1 MEGFGAV
8 TTTLHLIRHGE
19 ATRHEAG
26 ADPELSSLGVRQA
39 LAVAAR
45 VARFEADE
53 IIHSPKRRATET
65 AHIISE
71 RLGLPTAADPM
82 VDDRTPFPEDRSDVP
97 SRYHGFLDCVP
108 LDERDVGGRRLDGAI
123 EALSGTDDGHRHI
136 IVVTHN
142 FVIGWFIRRALDA
155 PWWRWLGLNQDNGAL
170 TTITYGI
177 DGARL
182 VAFNDAGHLL
192 PHPSE

>member
-19 ATRHEAG
+19 ATHHEAG
-26 ADPELSSLGVRQA
+26 TDPELSPLGVQQA

-45 VARFEADE
+45 LARFEADE
-53 IIHSPKRRATET
+53 IVHSPKRRAMET
-65 AHIISE
+65 AQIISE
-71 RLGLPTAADPM
+71 RLGIPTVADPM
-82 VDDRTPFPEDRSDVP
+82 VDDRTPFPQDRSDVP
-97 SRYHGFLDCVP
+97 SRYHAFLDSVP
-108 LDERDVGGRRLDGAI
+108 LDERDIAGRQLDGAI
-123 EALSGTDDGHRHI
+123 EALSGPDEGDRHI

-142 FVIGWFIRRALDA
+142 FVIGWFVRRALDA

-170 TTITYGI
+170 TTITYNI

-182 VAFNDAGHLL
+182 VTFNDTPHLP
-192 PHPSE
+192 PHSTE

>member
-19 ATRHEAG
+19 ATDHEA
-26 ADPELSSLGVRQA
+26 ADPELSPLGVRQA

-45 VARFEADE
+45 LARFEADE
-53 IIHSPKRRATET
+53 IVHSPKRRAVET
-65 AHIISE
+65 ARIISE
-71 RLGLPTAADPM
+71 RLAIPTVADPV
-82 VDDRTPFPEDRSDVP
+82 VDDRTPFPHDRSDVP
-97 SRYHGFLDCVP
+97 SRYHAFLDCVP
-108 LDERDVGGRRLDGAI
+108 LDERDVGGRRLDDAI
-123 EALSGTDDGHRHI
+123 EALSGPDEGDRHV

-142 FVIGWFIRRALDA
+142 FVIGWFVRRALDA

-170 TTITYGI
+170 TTITYSG

-182 VAFNDAGHLL
+182 AAFNDTGHL
-192 PHPSE
+192 PPQPSE